1 MTLSNSFSDPNR
13 PQPFH
18 ARKHSHCKLKT
29 AALTFILLRHLSV
42 RSQTY
47 FCSQFRFLFTFLQRI
62 LCSFDTFSP
71 RHVFLSSPPKSTFCV
86 KPRRFDLASNRSAG
100 IDILFRGLR
109 LTSIHFLFFLFCP
122 GGLDYAW
129 EGMRVKG
136 QFSEGKDRPDWWD
149 ELNR

>member
-42 RSQTY
+42 RSRTY

-109 LTSIHFLFFLFCP
+109 LTSIHFFFFYSAQEVWIMHGKACVSKGNLAREKTGQI
-122 GGLDYAW
+122 GG
-129 EGMRVKG
+129 M
-136 QFSEGKDRPDWWD
+136 
-149 ELNR
+149 N

>member
-86 KPRRFDLASNRSAG
+86 KPRCFDLASNRSAG

-109 LTSIHFLFFLFCP
+109 LTSIHFFFFLFCP